1 MKILIV
7 DDEDACSRVIGNYL
21 RLCGNETSTARSGAE
36 ALDQIILERPDV
48 VIADVGM
55 PHIDGPE
62 LLAEIDARFGDI
74 PVILIVDRDRHE
86 KEIFSQTARALACF
100 NKPFDMDEVIALL
113 AQLRARRQQSRQ
125 SA

>member
-7 DDEDACSRVIGNYL
+7 DDEDACSRVIGDYL
-21 RLCGNETSTARSGAE
+21 RLCGYETSTARNGAE
-36 ALDQIILERPDV
+36 ALDQMALGRPDV

-62 LLAEIDARFGDI
+62 LLAEINARFGDI
-74 PVILIVDRDRHE
+74 PVILIVDKERHE

-100 NKPFDMDEVIALL
+100 KKPFDMDEVIALL
-113 AQLRARRQQSRQ
+113 AQLRARKQQPRR

>member
-7 DDEDACSRVIGNYL
+7 DDEDVCSRAIVNHL
-21 RLCGNETSTARSGAE
+21 QLCGYETSTARNGAE
-36 ALDQIILERPDV
+36 ALDQITLRRPDV

-55 PHIDGPE
+55 PRIDGPE
-62 LLAEIDARFGDI
+62 LLEEIDVRFGDI
-74 PVILIVDRDRHE
+74 PVILIVDRERHE
-86 KEIFSQTARALACF
+86 QELFSQTARALACF

-113 AQLRARRQQSRQ
+113 AQLRAHRHQSRR